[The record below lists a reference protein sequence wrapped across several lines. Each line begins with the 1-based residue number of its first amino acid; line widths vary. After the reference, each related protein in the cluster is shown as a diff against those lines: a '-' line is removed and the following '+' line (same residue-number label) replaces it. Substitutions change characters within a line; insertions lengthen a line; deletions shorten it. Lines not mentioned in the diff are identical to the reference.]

1 MIVLAI
7 IGVLAAAFFPSLSGY
22 LARWRDSTR
31 VTEIKQINSALV
43 LYQVANRTYNVKEVG
58 SWPKDWWAN
67 TLQSGNSLSIVK
79 ALESKWFLKNGIQDI
94 LAADINT
101 SPVTKN
107 TPLCATNPGFSQDLY
122 MLNYSDGA
130 GKYSISGYMENQLQP
145 NIDNM
150 LLSYNALWATGSC
163 STYGRNY
170 SVWIN

>member
-7 IGVLAAAFFPSLSGY
+7 IGVLAAAFFPALSGY

-43 LYQVANRTYNVKEVG
+43 LYQVANRTYKVSEIGPG
-58 SWPKDWWAN
+58 SWQWWVN
-67 TLQSGNSLSIVK
+67 TLETGNFMSTVK

-94 LAADINT
+94 TASERT
-101 SPVTKN
+101 KSPVTQN
-107 TPLCATNPGFSQDLY
+107 TTPCGNSSDSQDLY
-122 MLNYSDGA
+122 ILNFSDAA
-130 GKYSISGYMENQLQP
+130 GKYSISGYMENQLKA
-145 NIDNM
+145 NMDNVI
-150 LLSYNALWATGSC
+150 LSYNALWATGSC